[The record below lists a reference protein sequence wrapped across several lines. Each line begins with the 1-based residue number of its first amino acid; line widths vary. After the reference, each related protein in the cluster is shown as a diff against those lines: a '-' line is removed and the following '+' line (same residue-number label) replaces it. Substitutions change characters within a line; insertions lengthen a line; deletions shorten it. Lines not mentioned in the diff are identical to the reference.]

1 MGYVFAD
8 IELSN
13 PRREDLSSFA
23 VKALVDTGALML
35 CIPEH
40 VAIQLD
46 LEADSMREVTV
57 ADGRSTSVPYVG
69 PIKVAFGTRF
79 CYVGAL
85 VLGDEVLLGVVPM
98 EDMDLVV
105 DSERRKL
112 TVDPA
117 SPNLPHARVKSGQ
130 ATWSGVVPEAR
141 RRHTFAVASPSACFA
156 ATSVGTS
163 RFDSAPA
170 R

>member
-8 IELSN
+8 VALGN
-13 PRREDLSSFA
+13 PGRQDLAPLA

-40 VAIQLD
+40 VAVQLA
-46 LEADSMREVTV
+46 LEAESTREVTV
-57 ADGRSTSVPYVG
+57 ADGRSASVPYVG
-69 PIKVAFGTRF
+69 PIKIAFGKRF

-85 VLGDEVLLGVVPM
+85 VLGDEVLLGSVPM

-105 DSERRKL
+105 HPGRREV

-117 SPNLPHARVKSGQ
+117 SPNYPHVRVK
-130 ATWSGVVPEAR
+130 
-141 RRHTFAVASPSACFA
+141 
-156 ATSVGTS
+156 
-163 RFDSAPA
+163 
-170 R
+170 